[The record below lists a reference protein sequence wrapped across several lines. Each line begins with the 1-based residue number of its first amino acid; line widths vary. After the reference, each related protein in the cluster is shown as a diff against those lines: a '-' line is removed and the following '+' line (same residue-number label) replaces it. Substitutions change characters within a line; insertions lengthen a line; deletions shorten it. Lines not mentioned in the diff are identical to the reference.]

1 MPQDRAKTPSL
12 APDEQ
17 PAPKARLG
25 GFTARA
31 VFLGLLLLPVNA
43 YWVTVVEV
51 RWYTLDGSCL
61 PLFVTPVFMLL
72 LLAAIN
78 AAVARSRSDLAFT
91 QAEML
96 IVYIMVV
103 VSSTL
108 SGHDMVQNM
117 FGTIGHAY
125 HFATPENNYEGLFW
139 RFLPDWMV
147 VKDQAALEMF
157 YEGGVSWRRPELL
170 AAWAWPLLSWG
181 VLMFAMIMVMLCINV
196 FVRKA
201 WTEHEQLSF
210 PLVIVPLELTRAP
223 SRAPLFRNRLMWA
236 GFALAAVIDTI
247 NGLHVLFPS
256 VPMLKVT
263 YGSYPNIITTYLNYR
278 PWNAI
283 SRMRLN
289 LYPFMIGLAFFLPS
303 DLSFSCWFFYLLAKA
318 EQVGCALIGYESLR
332 GLPYLNEQAAGAWLA
347 FGVLALWGTK
357 AHLREAVRRA
367 LGASTD
373 LDDSDEPISYRAA
386 MIVMLVGLAVI
397 FVWCMMAGMS
407 FWAVLGLFSI
417 YYVLSIAMTRVRAE
431 LGTPH
436 EIYFVNPHRIMTG
449 IGQAR
454 SFGPRNLT
462 IMATHYWYNRCYR
475 CHPMPNQLEAFKMA
489 EQSAVDR
496 RRLFTALV
504 LATLGAIL
512 ASYWANL
519 HVTYAE
525 GAAAKCRGFKSWLGR
540 EAHDSFLRP
549 WLLNPSETN
558 WLGVLFMVVGA
569 ALVVGLKAARVRFV
583 NLPFHHAGYALAISF
598 AMDYFW
604 FAIFISWLL
613 KVTIMR
619 YWGGKAHRQ
628 GVWLC
633 IGLILGDYFVGSI
646 WAIIGPALG
655 IPTYKIFI

>member
-1 MPQDRAKTPSL
+1 MPETRPKTPQL
-12 APDEQ
+12 APSDE

-25 GFTARA
+25 GFTTRA
-31 VFLGLLLLPVNA
+31 VFLGLVLLPVNT

-72 LLAAIN
+72 LLAAGN
-78 AAVARSRSDLAFT
+78 AVVARFRPRLAFS

-125 HFATPENNYEGLFW
+125 HFATPENAYETLFW

-147 VKDQAALEMF
+147 VKNQAALDLF
-157 YEGGVSWRRPELL
+157 YEGGVSWRQPGLL
-170 AAWAWPLLSWG
+170 RAWAWPMLTWG
-181 VLMFAMIMVMLCINV
+181 ILTFAMIMVMLGINV

-201 WTEHEQLSF
+201 WTEHEKLAF

-223 SRAPLFRNRLMWA
+223 SQAPLFRNRMMWA
-236 GFALAAVIDTI
+236 GFALAFVLDTS
-247 NGLHVLFPS
+247 NGLHTFIPSMPFLKITFGSFPNL
-256 VPMLKVT
+256 V
-263 YGSYPNIITTYLNYR
+263 YEYLNFR
-278 PWNAI
+278 PWNAMG
-283 SRMRLN
+283 SVRLN

-303 DLSFSCWFFYLLAKA
+303 DLSFSCWFFYVLSKL
-318 EQVGCALIGYESLR
+318 ELVGCALIGYESLA
-332 GLPYLNEQAAGAWLA
+332 GLPYLNEQAAGGWLA
-347 FGVLALWGTK
+347 LGILALWG
-357 AHLREAVRRA
+357 ARDHLRQAFRCA
-367 LGASTD
+367 LGAATD
-373 LDDSDEPISYRAA
+373 LDDSTEPISYRAA
-386 MIVMLVGLAVI
+386 LIIMALGLAVI
-397 FVWCMMAGMS
+397 FIWCLSSGMS
-407 FWAVLGLFSI
+407 FWAIVGLFSI

-431 LGTPH
+431 LGAPH
-436 EIYFVNPHRIMTG
+436 EIYFVNPHRIMLEVG
-449 IGQAR
+449 RAR
-454 SFGPRNLT
+454 SFGARNLT
-462 IMATHYWYNRCYR
+462 LMATHYWYNRCYR

-519 HVTYAE
+519 YVTYAE
-525 GAAAKCRGFKSWLGR
+525 GAAAKCIGFKGWLGR
-540 EAHDSFLRP
+540 ESYDMFLRP
-549 WLLNPSETN
+549 WLLNPAETN
-558 WLGVLFMVVGA
+558 WLGVLFMGVGA
-569 ALVVGLKAARVRFV
+569 ALVVVLKAARVRFV
-583 NLPFHHAGYALAISF
+583 NLPLHHAGYALAISF

-604 FAIFISWLL
+604 FAIFVSWLL
-613 KVTIMR
+613 KVIILR

-628 GVWLC
+628 GVWFCL
-633 IGLILGDYFVGSI
+633 GLILGDYFVGSI
-646 WAIIGPALG
+646 WAIIGPVIS